1 MEDDKPIDLRD
12 KLAIEI
18 LNAILSSDK
27 GQDHADDIIQYIN
40 NENDKWHDGAVERME
55 KIIRNCYKV
64 ADIMR
69 KVRLSTF
76 E

>member
-1 MEDDKPIDLRD
+1 MEDDKRFDLRD

-18 LNAILSSDK
+18 LNGILASDK
-27 GQDHADDIIQYIN
+27 GHNCAADIIQYIN
-40 NENDKWHDGAVERME
+40 NENNIWHRAAVERTE

-64 ADIMR
+64 ADIIR